1 MLLQNLLLEELK
13 NIKENKKDILKQ
25 KYNAYKKNKGKEK
38 GKIIYKWNPNPKL
51 KLNQNQNNHH

>member
-25 KYNAYKKNKGKEK
+25 KYNAYKKK
-38 GKIIYKWNPNPKL
+38 
-51 KLNQNQNNHH
+51 